1 MAVRIL
7 MLLLSLVIASNIIIM
22 LVSFIC
28 GVNLYKKHGKAIL
41 NGYGIFILLIV
52 IIYIILAILGLV

>member
-7 MLLLSLVIASNIIIM
+7 MLLLSIVIATNLIIM

-41 NGYGIFILLIV
+41 NSFGIFILLIV
-52 IIYIILAILGLV
+52 IVYITLAILGLV

>member
-7 MLLLSLVIASNIIIM
+7 MLLLSIIIATNLVIM

-28 GVNLYKKHGKAIL
+28 GVNLYKKHGKVIL
-41 NGYGIFILLIV
+41 NCFGIFILLIV
-52 IIYIILAILGLV
+52 IIYITLAILGLT